1 MSSEEHK
8 IDVRKAG
15 QSIGNK
21 SVDQRYSANM
31 DRTKMKTLQASVILA
46 IASFGASAE
55 SIQIFVS
62 SNLQQPT
69 GDLSGS
75 DNVFPP
81 GIVFSGAA
89 AEAAVFLTGLFLS
102 VASAFFDIN
111 NPKLTGVALITTLIL
126 AWYYFITLV
135 VAQPAFNWDKDLM
148 PPIPPAGGWDTEFR
162 EEVTFWM
169 GHYIPN
175 LVICAVMLGF
185 QYYATYN
192 LYRCQTDEAAND
204 NPRPNIYRYMVYS
217 FFDTIL
223 GVGVLTAAGWTRVQ
237 EGPNSLSAPVVYPP
251 TFIYYPDVA
260 VMSGLFTMIWGALNM
275 LYSFVLLG
283 GTHMPV
289 VTSMLQGLSVIYYL
303 WIFGFHTLMQISLI
317 SPTLDGVAARVAL
330 LFVPVAFAPVLF
342 ASEATKRMAD
352 EIK

>member
-135 VAQPAFNWDKDLM
+135 VAQPVSA
-148 PPIPPAGGWDTEFR
+148 
-162 EEVTFWM
+162 
-169 GHYIPN
+169 
-175 LVICAVMLGF
+175 
-185 QYYATYN
+185 
-192 LYRCQTDEAAND
+192 
-204 NPRPNIYRYMVYS
+204 
-217 FFDTIL
+217 
-223 GVGVLTAAGWTRVQ
+223 LT
-237 EGPNSLSAPVVYPP
+237 PVVIREAISVTP
-251 TFIYYPDVA
+251 FQHKNIIRLYYYFPGVQLGQRFNA
-260 VMSGLFTMIWGALNM
+260 PNPSGRG
-275 LYSFVLLG
+275 LG
-283 GTHMPV
+283 H
-289 VTSMLQGLSVIYYL
+289 
-303 WIFGFHTLMQISLI
+303 
-317 SPTLDGVAARVAL
+317 
-330 LFVPVAFAPVLF
+330 
-342 ASEATKRMAD
+342 
-352 EIK
+352 